1 MRLQFWPKNP
11 TQTASLQHT
20 GRFTMKFMVQQ
31 RQWRQSHPDA
41 HYAAACFRYMREYA
55 LRLRFLCS
63 FICVD
68 DKHKIKIGEPGYPVA
83 SAVRGKKVS
92 VRNDETLAVGD
103 HDFTKFSIIPS
114 VIFSVDIPDEISESW
129 YQGNRATYR
138 VLMLHMNA
146 FCNYALLE
154 QFGSNIF

>member
-1 MRLQFWPKNP
+1 
-11 TQTASLQHT
+11 
-20 GRFTMKFMVQQ
+20 MKFMVQQ